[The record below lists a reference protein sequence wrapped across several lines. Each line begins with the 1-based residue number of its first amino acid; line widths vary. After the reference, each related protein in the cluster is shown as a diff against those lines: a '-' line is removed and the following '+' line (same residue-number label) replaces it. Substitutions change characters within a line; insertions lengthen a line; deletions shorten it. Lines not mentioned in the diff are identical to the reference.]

1 MSSEPSP
8 ASSAPAPFD
17 AVSPGAVP
25 PNPPIPRHI
34 AIVMDGNGRWAERR
48 GLPRPEGHIRG
59 SEIVPKLVEE
69 ASNLGIERLT
79 LYCFSSENWKR
90 PQLELNALMAL
101 LKAYMIDQRP
111 MLEAQNVRLR
121 VVGRRDGIPADVLA
135 EMDKTVE
142 LSAKNTGLTL
152 ALAINYGARLEI
164 VDAVRSIVS
173 ELSDPT
179 SRAAA
184 LEKAGVS
191 TVDELIDERYFASRL
206 YEPDAPD
213 PDLLIRTG
221 GEMRLSNYLLWQLS
235 YSELWVS
242 DVLWPDF
249 NKETLWDAI
258 RAFQKRKRRFGGLN
272 APEKADGVL

>member
-1 MSSEPSP
+1 
-8 ASSAPAPFD
+8 
-17 AVSPGAVP
+17 
-25 PNPPIPRHI
+25 
-34 AIVMDGNGRWAERR
+34 MDGNGRWAERR

-59 SEIVPKLVEE
+59 SQIVPKLVEE

-90 PQLELNALMAL
+90 PKLELNALMSL
-101 LKAYMIDQRP
+101 LKAYMIEQRP

-152 ALAINYGARLEI
+152 ALAINYGSRHEI
-164 VDAVRSIVS
+164 VDAVRSIVA
-173 ELSDPT
+173 ELSDPAK
-179 SRAAA
+179 RAAA
-184 LEKAGVS
+184 LEKAGVAS
-191 TVDELIDERYFASRL
+191 VDELIDERYFASRL
-206 YEPDAPD
+206 YEADAPD

-249 NKETLWDAI
+249 TKETLWDAI

-272 APEKADGVL
+272 VPEKADGVL

>member
-1 MSSEPSP
+1 MS
-8 ASSAPAPFD
+8 ADCFPAPFD

-34 AIVMDGNGRWAERR
+34 AIMMDGNGRWAERR
-48 GLPRPEGHIRG
+48 GLPRPEGHVRG
-59 SEIVPKLVEE
+59 SAIVSPLVEE
-69 ASNLGIERLT
+69 AARLGVERLT

-90 PQLELNALMAL
+90 PQAELDALMGL
-101 LKAYMIDQRP
+101 LKAYMIDRRP
-111 MLEAQNVRLR
+111 TLAAQNVRLR
-121 VVGRRDGIPADVLA
+121 VVGRRAGIPADVLA

-142 LSAKNTGLTL
+142 ASANNDGLTL
-152 ALAINYGARLEI
+152 ALAINYGSRLEI
-164 VDAVRSIVS
+164 VDAARAIVA
-173 ELSDPT
+173 ELSDPV

-191 TVDELIDERYFASRL
+191 TVDELLDERYFASRL

-249 NKETLWDAI
+249 TKETLWNAI

-272 APEKADGVL
+272 APEKADGVF